1 MKIKCTVSEFA
12 DMVRRCFSTNEA
24 GECEKCPLYE
34 MCDCNGIEEHV
45 TAEGITDC

>member
-34 MCDCNGIEEHV
+34 MCDCDGIEEHV
-45 TAEGITDC
+45 TAECITDC